1 MFGSARGFRFS
12 CRSFQAF
19 LGKAAKGPAGKY
31 ERAGHVFKAGEKKNK
46 PPGTENPC
54 LPAGKTYGLCK
65 KFSCRGGARQIAEGK
80 SALRNMGRQRAKKK
94 SAAVKYHR

>member
-1 MFGSARGFRFS
+1 MSG
-12 CRSFQAF
+12 
-19 LGKAAKGPAGKY
+19 
-31 ERAGHVFKAGEKKNK
+31 AGHVFKAGEKRNK
-46 PPGTENPC
+46 PPGTENQC

-80 SALRNMGRQRAKKK
+80 SALRNMGRQRAKKE